1 MILCIIPS
9 CLIIVFSAIDI
20 IDGLVRSDDY
30 QQINFDDYW
39 NWATI
44 IYSLIM
50 LSRAIYMA
58 SGYLKI
64 FTVVAVISYLGLSYV
79 EISLF
84 GEYQDY
90 WYQSNEAKEEG
101 SDDDD
106 PWAEYREMDAESLMY
121 QQRDILDANLKSL
134 QTGKNDKSDMFYVG
148 FAGYAIQDVFFKEVT
163 FAKNLFDT
171 RFLTQGHSINL
182 INHLSTRETIALA
195 NATNLAATLKY
206 IGSLMD
212 TEQDII
218 FLYLTSHGSKDH
230 QLSVLFWPLRLN
242 NLTPEKLNTM
252 LDEAGIKWR
261 IVIVSSCYSGGFI
274 EALENEH
281 TLIATAAAA
290 DKKSFGCSNE
300 NDFTYFGEALFKDRL
315 SSEYSIIS
323 ALEHVQTDIS
333 EREARENLDAS
344 NPQLVIGA
352 SIQNK
357 LEQLGNQL
365 KMQQCQA
372 NAESVTC

>member
-1 MILCIIPS
+1 
-9 CLIIVFSAIDI
+9 
-20 IDGLVRSDDY
+20 
-30 QQINFDDYW
+30 
-39 NWATI
+39 
-44 IYSLIM
+44 M

-106 PWAEYREMDAESLMY
+106 PWAECREMDAESLMY